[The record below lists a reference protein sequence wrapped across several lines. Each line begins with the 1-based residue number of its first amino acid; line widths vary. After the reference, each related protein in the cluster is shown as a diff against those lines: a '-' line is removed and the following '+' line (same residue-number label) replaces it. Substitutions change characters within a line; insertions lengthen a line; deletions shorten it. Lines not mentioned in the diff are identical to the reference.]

1 MTSSVA
7 AIAYGRGRGVHTFT
21 EADWPPDYPGA
32 TPYIRSKSRSP
43 NALRATGWRMRAL
56 PSSSAP
62 SIPPSCSVWC
72 GARTIRLRSQW
83 SSKLLDGTLRGCPD
97 VGFGVV
103 DVPTVAEMHVR
114 ALTAPDM
121 AGERFIASGP
131 FLKMIQI
138 AHILEEQ
145 LGDDARNVPTR
156 TQPDLLVR
164 IAALFDPL
172 VKAVVGE
179 LGSVRNM
186 DASHARSVLG
196 WVARPAQESI
206 VDTARSLIELGIVKA

>member
-1 MTSSVA
+1 M
-7 AIAYGRGRGVHTFT
+7 
-21 EADWPPDYPGA
+21 
-32 TPYIRSKSRSP
+32 
-43 NALRATGWRMRAL
+43 
-56 PSSSAP
+56 
-62 SIPPSCSVWC
+62 
-72 GARTIRLRSQW
+72 
-83 SSKLLDGTLRGCPD
+83 
-97 VGFGVV
+97 GFGVV
-103 DVPTVAEMHVR
+103 DVPNVAEMHVR
-114 ALTAPDM
+114 ALTALDM